1 MLLETNR
8 LQLREM
14 TVEDAPF
21 ILELVNTPAW
31 HQYIGDRGIKTI
43 EQAQKYIETSYLE
56 SYTNNGFGA
65 YVMIDKD
72 NETKMGTCGRYKR
85 PDLDHPDIGFAL
97 LPQYTKKG
105 FAHEA
110 TSALMDYA
118 KNNLGI
124 MTILAITLEENS
136 NSIALLEKVGLRKI
150 DTITLEGDEAELL
163 LFSN

>member
-8 LQLREM
+8 LQLHKM
-14 TVEDAPF
+14 TIEDAPF

-65 YVMIDKD
+65 YVMIDK
-72 NETKMGTCGRYKR
+72 NTETKIGTCGLYVR

-97 LPQYTKKG
+97 LPEFTKKG
-105 FAHEA
+105 YAYEA
-110 TSALMDYA
+110 TNALMDYA

-124 MTILAITLEENS
+124 MTILAITIKENS

-150 DTITLEGDEAELL
+150 DTITLKGDKTELF

>member
-8 LQLREM
+8 LRLREM
-14 TVEDAPF
+14 TIEDAPF

-31 HQYIGDRGIKTI
+31 YKYIGDRGIKTI

-56 SYTNNGFGA
+56 SYVKNGFGA
-65 YVMIDKD
+65 YVMINKKNDA
-72 NETKMGTCGRYKR
+72 EVGTCGLYKR

-97 LPQYTKKG
+97 LPQYLKKG
-105 FAHEA
+105 FAYEA
-110 TSALMDYA
+110 TNALMDYA
-118 KNNLGI
+118 KNNLGL

-136 NSIALLEKVGLRKI
+136 NSITLLEKVGLKRI
-150 DTITLEGDEAELL
+150 DTITLKGDKAELL

>member
-21 ILELVNTPAW
+21 ILELVNTSAW
-31 HQYIGDRGIKTI
+31 YKYIGDRGIITI

-72 NETKMGTCGRYKR
+72 NETKMGTCGLYKR